1 MPSRLEEC
9 SRLATSEKRQS
20 REERGSPTNRG
31 IAGPY
36 SLIPPPDRCCRSRTL
51 PPPPPRRWRR
61 RLDRSLVVVSLLR
74 GLCVP
79 LGSLLQL
86 FFSCNRR
93 CNGQPTHFWFFGRLE
108 IENGTLVISRRYAD
122 LNLHLWNGL
131 VIKAHVRTCSGA
143 ALEPIGKSS
152 QPIPHTCA
160 PDPSMTG

>member
-1 MPSRLEEC
+1 MLTSSSR
-9 SRLATSEKRQS
+9 RRTDV
-20 REERGSPTNRG
+20 
-31 IAGPY
+31 AGPVHFH
-36 SLIPPPDRCCRSRTL
+36 LRHHEGGGGGWIA
-51 PPPPPRRWRR
+51 RW
-61 RLDRSLVVVSLLR
+61 LVVSLLR

-86 FFSCNRR
+86 FFSCNQR